1 MKLYSFIRGS
11 LEWPFSEL
19 ILSDASL
26 WNQYKFIAFK
36 IFSCIISVIYF
47 NILIIAVIPNEQQ
60 IN

>member
-47 NILIIAVIPNEQQ
+47 NILIIAVIPN
-60 IN
+60 

>member
-26 WNQYKFIAFK
+26 WNQYKFIA
-36 IFSCIISVIYF
+36 VIYF